1 MKELNHDE
9 YNHSKKESWAMFYSN
24 RMDEEACVLWD
35 I

>member
-1 MKELNHDE
+1 MKELNQYK
-9 YNHSKKESWAMFYSN
+9 YNNSKKESWAMFYRN